1 MGSRPCGLGLVGIPC
16 LVLSSKRAQHHFVV
30 SYRLNNRG
38 LGMEGLDDLLKEQ
51 DAPPSQETSPSAFC
65 LPLLPPPPGYSD
77 CEESWD
83 SDSMGSSSPMKRLRQ
98 DDEATADANDD
109 ADDDSV
115 INDTCETFLAESCN
129 AAVNFQCQC
138 KMPCGLRCDAS
149 GRSIFIIRE
158 ETLAQP
164 LVKGRRRS
172 VVASMLR
179 RTRTQTKRH
188 FTPHMN

>member
-1 MGSRPCGLGLVGIPC
+1 
-16 LVLSSKRAQHHFVV
+16 
-30 SYRLNNRG
+30 
-38 LGMEGLDDLLKEQ
+38 
-51 DAPPSQETSPSAFC
+51 
-65 LPLLPPPPGYSD
+65 
-77 CEESWD
+77 
-83 SDSMGSSSPMKRLRQ
+83 MKRLRQ